1 VPRGRAGARGVTHTE
16 AFVYVAARPGTVED
30 VYAQIVGSK
39 GVRHA
44 DMVIGDWDV
53 LVTVHGPDMATIALD
68 ILRTIDR
75 IDGVARTMTVP
86 VVPAEVLGL
95 VDSGVVA
102 VPVQRSGEACIVRI
116 KTTPQA
122 TTRIFDALA
131 EMDEV
136 AGVAIVAGEED
147 IVVEIPFPWNRA
159 AHFVIDRVMSMDG
172 VLSTNTLIALP
183 SLPVDDTDR
192 DQFSAWS

>member
-1 VPRGRAGARGVTHTE
+1 ME

-30 VYAQIVGSK
+30 VYAQIVASK

-44 DMVIGDWDV
+44 DIVIGDWDI
-53 LVTVHGPDMATIALD
+53 LATVYGPDMATIALD
-68 ILRTIDR
+68 VLRRIDR
-75 IDGVARTMTVP
+75 IEGVARTMTEP

-95 VDSGVVA
+95 VDTGLVE
-102 VPVQRSGEACIVRI
+102 VPTQRTGEACFVRLR
-116 KTTPQA
+116 TTPQA
-122 TTRIFDALA
+122 SMRIFDQLA

-136 AGVAIVAGEED
+136 AGVALVAGDED
-147 IVVEIPFPWNRA
+147 IVVEIPFPWDRA
-159 AHFVIDRVMSMDG
+159 ARFVVDRIMSMDG

-183 SLPVDDTDR
+183 PLPADDTDR

>member
-1 VPRGRAGARGVTHTE
+1 ME

-30 VYAQIVGSK
+30 VYAQIVASR

-53 LVTVHGPDMATIALD
+53 LVTVHGADMASIALD

-102 VPVQRSGEACIVRI
+102 VPVQRTGEACIVRVR
-116 KTTPQA
+116 TTPQA
-122 TTRIFDALA
+122 TTRIFNELA

-147 IVVEIPFPWNRA
+147 VVVEIPVPWNRA
-159 AHFVIDRVMSMDG
+159 AQFVIDRVMTMDG